1 MKQWLG
7 ALFRNKVFQASF
19 AVSTTIK
26 VVLAILV
33 ALYGT
38 EILAAL
44 PIPVAL
50 AH

>member
-1 MKQWLG
+1 MKQWLST
-7 ALFRNKVFQASF
+7 LFRNRFFQASF
-19 AVSTTIK
+19 AVSTAIK

-44 PIPVAL
+44 PIPIAL